1 MEDKVLNKL
10 NNLLNCSYSP
20 YSKCKVAC
28 VIDFGNSYEFACGV
42 NVENASYGLT
52 NCAERSAIF
61 NAVSMGY
68 DLSKAE
74 RLYIKSNQESF
85 FTPCGACLQV
95 MSEFF
100 SGDLKVV
107 VINSKDEVKE
117 FKFNEL
123 LPLCFDKSKLKS
135 N

>member
-1 MEDKVLNKL
+1 MEEKVLKQL
-10 NNLLNCSYSP
+10 NNLLNYSYSP

-28 VIDFGNSYEFACGV
+28 VIDFGDYCEFACGV

-61 NAVSMGY
+61 SAISSGKNLKQAQ
-68 DLSKAE
+68 KI
-74 RLYIKSNQESF
+74 YIKSNCKSF

-100 SGDLKVV
+100 SGNLVV
-107 VINSKDEVKE
+107 VVLNCEDEAKK
-117 FKFNEL
+117 FKFNQL
-123 LPLCFDKSKLKS
+123 LPLCFDKSKLK
-135 N
+135 